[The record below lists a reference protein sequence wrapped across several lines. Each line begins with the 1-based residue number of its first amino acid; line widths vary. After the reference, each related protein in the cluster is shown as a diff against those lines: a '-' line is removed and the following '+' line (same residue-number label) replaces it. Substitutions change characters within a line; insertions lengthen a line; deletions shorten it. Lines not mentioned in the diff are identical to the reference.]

1 MAEDNRI
8 DLAVW
13 RWDDSQPLPE
23 DIVALHAGLDA
34 GTAHPAMTRFDADA
48 FVDALQG
55 LFERASSG
63 GESGEPW
70 TYQVNDGTDGGAN
83 WVRFRVEIGL
93 IQLFAPQLVNIAVV
107 HQLVV
112 SDPHN
117 DHIIG
122 A

>member
-13 RWDDSQPLPE
+13 RWDESQPLPG
-23 DIVALHAGLDA
+23 DIVALHASLDA
-34 GTAHPAMTRFDADA
+34 GQAHPAMARFDSGA
-48 FVDALQG
+48 FVEALQG

-63 GESGEPW
+63 GGDGEPW
-70 TYQVNDGTDGGAN
+70 TYAVHDGSDGGAN